1 MSTTFYLFHGQ
12 DDLGIDEYVAR
23 IRKEMGDDSNAELN
37 ITEFDGTQASV
48 PEIIGA
54 VTSFPFLSEKRL
66 VIVRGLLTHLTR
78 KGAGNVG
85 KEALIRLEDELP
97 ALPEYSRLVLVE
109 KKTIPEKTPIV
120 KLAQSAEN
128 GYIKHLD
135 APRDTTEWI
144 VNRANRNYSMRIDHR
159 AAVALSAVTGDDLR
173 RADNE
178 LVKLACYVEEGQ
190 SITEDD
196 VAALTPYVPEASIF
210 KMVDAIAE
218 GRGNLALQLL
228 HRLLAEKDEDI
239 FRVYGMVIRQ
249 FRLLL
254 QAKEHLM
261 AGGTSG
267 NIAKTLGV
275 RPFVAQNLAR
285 QCKGFELDQLEQIY
299 RHLSSVDLKM
309 KTGRIQPE
317 LAMDLFIA
325 GLAK

>member
-1 MSTTFYLFHGQ
+1 MTPTFYLFHGD
-12 DDLGIDEYVAR
+12 DDLAIDEYVSR
-23 IRKEMGDDSNAELN
+23 MRKEMGDDANADLN
-37 ITEFDGTQASV
+37 ISEFDGAQASV

-66 VIVRGLLTHLTR
+66 VIVKGLLTHLTR
-78 KGAGNVG
+78 KGAGTVG
-85 KEALIRLEDELP
+85 KEALIRLEDDLP
-97 ALPEYSRLVLVE
+97 TLPEYSRLVLVE
-109 KKTIPEKTPIV
+109 KKTIPEKNPIV
-120 KLAQSAEN
+120 KLAESSEN
-128 GYIKHLD
+128 GFIKHLD

-144 VNRANRNYSMRIDHR
+144 VNRANHNYGVRIDHR

-178 LVKLACYVEEGQ
+178 LVKLACYIEEGR
-190 SITEDD
+190 SITEED

-218 GRGNLALQLL
+218 GRGSLALQLL
-228 HRLLAEKDEDI
+228 HRLLADKDEDI
-239 FRVYGMVIRQ
+239 FRIYGMVIRQ

-261 AGGTSG
+261 SGGTTS

-285 QCKGFELDQLEQIY
+285 QCKGFELEELEHIY
-299 RHLSSVDLKM
+299 RHLSNIDLKM

-317 LAMDLFIA
+317 LAIDLFIS
-325 GLAK
+325 GLAR